1 MAKTTTVEV
10 WVAVD
15 EDGRWDA
22 GADRE
27 TAVERLDEVSEGG
40 RGRRLVKLAL
50 TIPLPVVAEL
60 AADLA
65 GDGDAVLVAAKAA

>member
-22 GADRE
+22 GADHE
-27 TAVERLDEVSEGG
+27 TAVERLDEVSEGS
-40 RGRRLVKLAL
+40 RGRRLVK
-50 TIPLPVVAEL
+50 VVAEL